1 MDVKWNCCF
10 KHSEDRAILEDFLP
24 KQQHYRYVVNKFV
37 ILEKAELLY
46 ETKFESDILRK
57 QMVINDQ
64 TDNVYYALPS
74 SRDKTRRQK
83 DISLNNSSAKKH

>member
-46 ETKFESDILRK
+46 ETKFESDILVNVCSVEELDNFKKQRQRK
-57 QMVINDQ
+57 KN
-64 TDNVYYALPS
+64 
-74 SRDKTRRQK
+74 
-83 DISLNNSSAKKH
+83 